1 MFVDGGLV
9 DCPVGIC
16 WGRGAVSLRLNE
28 MEVVIDTQ
36 ARFCA
41 CTGTMWIDGMLVE
54 KVEG

>member
-9 DCPVGIC
+9 DCPVGIS
-16 WGRGAVSLRLNE
+16 WGCGAVSLRLNE

-41 CTGTMWIDGMLVE
+41 CTGTMWIDGMLFE